1 MKNSEVRELER
12 RLRKL
17 EQNSHPPV
25 NWQELIHAN
34 IERIDS
40 LESENSR
47 LINIIM
53 ALTDEKKKLKDRVD
67 IMEEILYSYLPIIED
82 KGE

>member
-1 MKNSEVRELER
+1 MKSSEDRRIEE

-17 EQNSHPPV
+17 EGNSHPPV

-40 LESENSR
+40 LESENSK
-47 LINIIM
+47 LIDIIM
-53 ALTDEKKKLKDRVD
+53 TLTDEKKKLKDRVD